1 MRKETMAK
9 KKRKNTKAPVKGAQ
23 CLNLLRTGS
32 LLGFFFGL
40 FMGAIYIDFLSPSL
54 LQPLFLY
61 WGLALLVMG
70 AGMLCVYTLS
80 LKPKHAFGGMM
91 LLASAFFSAN
101 AALGLL
107 PSLGLLEVAVQA
119 LAVVAFSLLLY
130 EIGKDRPGSGLEIAG
145 GLIFL
150 GVIFQI
156 LSAPLMEAIGV
167 FLLAAGF
174 LLASGR
180 LARL

>member
-1 MRKETMAK
+1 MGTRKT
-9 KKRKNTKAPVKGAQ
+9 TVLGAR

-32 LLGFFFGL
+32 LFGFFFGL
-40 FMGAIYIDFLSPSL
+40 FLGAIYVNFLSPAL
-54 LQPLFLY
+54 LKPLFLY
-61 WGLALLVMG
+61 WSLALLVMG
-70 AGMLCVYTLS
+70 AGMLCIYALS
-80 LKPKHAFGGMM
+80 LKPKHAFGGML

-101 AALGLL
+101 AALELL
-107 PSLGLLEVAVQA
+107 PSLGLLETATQA

-130 EIGKDRPGSGLEIAG
+130 ELGRDRPGSGLELAG
-145 GLIFL
+145 GLVFL

-156 LSAPLMEAIGV
+156 VRQPLLEALGV
-167 FLLAAGF
+167 FLLALGF

>member
-1 MRKETMAK
+1 MGTRKAK
-9 KKRKNTKAPVKGAQ
+9 KKNRSGQGAR

-40 FMGAIYIDFLSPSL
+40 FLGAIYVNFLSTTL
-54 LQPLFLY
+54 LKPLFLY

-70 AGMLCVYTLS
+70 AGMLCVYALS
-80 LKPKHAFGGMM
+80 LKPKHAFGGM
-91 LLASAFFSAN
+91 LLVASAFFSAN

-119 LAVVAFSLLLY
+119 LAIVAFSLLLY
-130 EIGKDRPGSGLEIAG
+130 ELGRDRPGSGLELAG
-145 GLIFL
+145 GLVFL

-156 LSAPLMEAIGV
+156 LSAPLLEAIGV
-167 FLLAAGF
+167 FLLAIGF

>member
-1 MRKETMAK
+1 MTKQ
-9 KKRKNTKAPVKGAQ
+9 KRTKSKAPVQGAR

-32 LLGFFFGL
+32 TLGFFFGL
-40 FMGAIYIDFLSPSL
+40 FMGAIYLNFLSTAL
-54 LQPLFLY
+54 LKPLFLY
-61 WGLALLVMG
+61 WSLALLTMG
-70 AGMLCVYTLS
+70 AGMLCVYALS

-91 LLASAFFSAN
+91 LLASALFSAN
-101 AALGLL
+101 AALGIL
-107 PSLGLLEVAVQA
+107 PSLGLLEVSVQA

-130 EIGKDRPGSGLEIAG
+130 EIGKDRPGSGLEAAG

-156 LSAPLMEAIGV
+156 VNAPLMEAIGV

-174 LLASGR
+174 LHASGR

>member
-1 MRKETMAK
+1 MTSKASE
-9 KKRKNTKAPVKGAQ
+9 KNRTATGAR
-23 CLNLLRTGS
+23 CLNLLRLGS

-40 FMGAIYIDFLSPSL
+40 FLGAVYVNFLSTAL
-54 LQPLFLY
+54 LKPLFLY
-61 WGLALLVMG
+61 WGLAQLTMG
-70 AGMLCVYTLS
+70 TGLLCVFALS
-80 LKPKHAFGGMM
+80 HKQKHTFGGML

-101 AALGLL
+101 AALGIL
-107 PSLGLLEVAVQA
+107 PGLGLLEVAIQA
-119 LAVVAFSLLLY
+119 LGVVSFSLLLY
-130 EIGKDRPGSGLEIAG
+130 ELGRDRPGSGLELAG

-156 LSAPLMEAIGV
+156 LSAPLLEAVGV

>member
-1 MRKETMAK
+1 MGSKSK
-9 KKRKNTKAPVKGAQ
+9 KNNPAATGAR

-40 FMGAIYIDFLSPSL
+40 LLGAIYVNFLSPAL
-54 LQPLFLY
+54 LEPLFLY
-61 WGLALLVMG
+61 WGVAQLVMG
-70 AGMLCVYTLS
+70 AGMLCVYGLS
-80 LKPKHAFGGMM
+80 QKQKHAFGGML

-107 PSLGLLEVAVQA
+107 PSLGLLEVAAQA
-119 LAVVAFSLLLY
+119 LGVVAFSLLLY
-130 EIGKDRPGSGLEIAG
+130 ELGRDRPGSGLEPAG
-145 GLIFL
+145 GLVFL

-156 LSAPLMEAIGV
+156 VRQPLLEALGV
-167 FLLAAGF
+167 FLLALGF